1 MIAASLADD
10 MGALRE
16 GRRRSSR
23 ELERIPFKLMSS
35 LSNPQEFINDESV
48 QDSQDDDWSNS
59 DQYLTDHD
67 VGLEEEAGAVVFSF
81 LGEIEILLL

>member
-16 GRRRSSR
+16 GGGRSSR

-48 QDSQDDDWSNS
+48 EDGQDDDWSYPY
-59 DQYLTDHD
+59 QYLTDHD
-67 VGLEEEAGAVVFSF
+67 VGLE
-81 LGEIEILLL
+81 

>member
-16 GRRRSSR
+16 GGGRPSR

-48 QDSQDDDWSNS
+48 EDGQDDDGSNP

-67 VGLEEEAGAVVFSF
+67 IGLEEQAGAVVLSF
-81 LGEIEILLL
+81 LGKVEILLL

>member
-16 GRRRSSR
+16 GRGRSSR
-23 ELERIPFKLMSS
+23 ELERIPFKLMSP
-35 LSNPQEFINDESV
+35 LSNPQEFIDDESV
-48 QDSQDDDWSNS
+48 EDGQDDDGSNP

-81 LGEIEILLL
+81 LGEIEIPLL